1 MVDTVA
7 KTVLLP
13 LASTFARALMI
24 VVTGSVGSNIHRPSN
39 ELLSDHGS
47 GSDNRCFFHKLGQL
61 VSIIAHSGSVLLSGL
76 GHEDHVALKMASG
89 LVVFAV
95 RDLPRKV
102 WDQQCRVADPP
113 YRVVEGLGWGK
124 GLVATLVR
132 QNPHPGTEKALH
144 ESVNT
149 PQCCSSGRGRDILR
163 C

>member
-1 MVDTVA
+1 MVDA
-7 KTVLLP
+7 IAETVLLP

-24 VVTGSVGSNIHRPSN
+24 VVTGSVGRNIHRPPN
-39 ELLSDHGS
+39 ELLADHGS
-47 GSDNRCFFHKLGQL
+47 GSKNRCFLHKLGQL
-61 VSIIAHSGSVLLSGL
+61 VSIIAHLGSVLLSGL
-76 GHEDHVALKMASG
+76 GHKDHVALQMASG

-113 YRVVEGLGWGK
+113 YRVVEGLGRGK

-132 QNPHPGTEKALH
+132 QNPHTSTEKALH
-144 ESVNT
+144 ESVNA
-149 PQCCSSGRGRDILR
+149 PQRCSSGSGRDILR